1 MAMPWP
7 LPPAAC
13 VRELLH
19 YDPSTG
25 CFTWRAGLKSG
36 TMAGSIGGRYVQIMI
51 GKKNYLAHRLAWLYV
66 HGYPPPHEIDHAN
79 GDPRDNRIDNLRL
92 ASKSQ
97 NAQNQRRSAKNS
109 SGYKGVSWSR
119 HKQRWRAAIK
129 VNDRNMHLGYFREL
143 AAAADAYR
151 RAAARYFGDFARAA

>member
-1 MAMPWP
+1 MAPPRP

-25 CFTWRAGLKSG
+25 RFIWRAGPKSG
-36 TMAGSIGGRYVQIMI
+36 TTAGSIGGRYVQIMI
-51 GKKNYLAHRLAWLYV
+51 GKKNYLVHRLAWLYV

-79 GDPRDNRIDNLRL
+79 GDPRDNRINNLRL

-109 SGYKGVSWSR
+109 SGHKGVSWSR

-129 VNDRNMHLGYFREL
+129 VDDRSIHLGYFREL
-143 AAAADAYR
+143 AAAAEAYR
-151 RAAARYFGDFARAA
+151 CAAARYFGDFARAA